1 MLTFSARGYADGSAT
16 ETMFDFP
23 SDVMFDEREQTKLI
37 VLDDY
42 NDAIRSVDIATKVN
56 RNILSLLLRSP
67 QTKALWKH
75 ISKYARLQ
83 SIKL

>member
-23 SDVMFDEREQTKLI
+23 SDVMFDERDPSKLI

-42 NDAIRSVDIATKVN
+42 NDAIRSVDLATKVKIYIN
-56 RNILSLLLRSP
+56 FLYYHRSP
-67 QTKALWKH
+67 QTKAL
-75 ISKYARLQ
+75 S
-83 SIKL
+83 

>member
-16 ETMFDFP
+16 ETVFDFP
-23 SDVMFDEREQTKLI
+23 SDVMLDERDQTKLI

-56 RNILSLLLRSP
+56 RNILSLLLHSL
-67 QTKALWKH
+67 QTKALP
-75 ISKYARLQ
+75 L
-83 SIKL
+83 